1 MNRARSI
8 RIFFFTVMTAAL
20 LLVGC
25 VSAAPV
31 EPTSVPTAAISPT
44 ATELPTP
51 TPLPEK
57 VVLVGGEESSFAA
70 TQVLMQELAAQD
82 SLVFETRPALQ
93 PSEIT
98 PEWKIVVLLTLP
110 GNLPDLLV
118 AAPQT
123 QFVAVSPVELQ
134 SGANL
139 TVIRTRRE
147 MEAFTAGYLS
157 ALVGYDWRTAGL
169 LPSDTPLGGVLSD
182 AFRNG
187 QLFLCGTCNTYYAPY
202 ARFPLVKALPS
213 ASSPQDWQTAM
224 QELAL
229 SYVYSVYVA
238 PEAASPELY
247 SYLITLNCP
256 ITGGVLPP
264 DEVRGL
270 YAASVHSDVSSPLR
284 DLWGDLLAGQGGKT
298 INADIQISDVNPD
311 LLSPGR
317 QLQTEKMIADLTGG
331 WIDPFSPPLE

>member
-1 MNRARSI
+1 MNRAPSV
-8 RIFFFTVMTAAL
+8 RIFFFAAMAIGL
-20 LLVGC
+20 LLAGC
-25 VSAAPV
+25 ASAAPV
-31 EPTSVPTAAISPT
+31 EPTAASTAEPAPT

-57 VVLVGGEESSFAA
+57 VVLVGGGESNFAA
-70 TQVLMQELAAQD
+70 VQALMQELAAQD
-82 SLVFETRPALQ
+82 GLVFETRPVLEA
-93 PSEIT
+93 SEIT
-98 PEWKIVVLLTLP
+98 PEWKIVALLTLP
-110 GNLPDLLV
+110 GNLPDLLA

-123 QFVAVSPVELQ
+123 QFVVVSPVDIQ

-139 TVIRTRRE
+139 TVIRVRGE
-147 MEAFTAGYLS
+147 MEAFTAGYLT

-169 LPSDTPLGGVLSD
+169 LPSDTPLGGALSD

-187 QLFLCGTCNTYYAPY
+187 QIYFCGTCNTYYAPY

-213 ASSPQDWQTAM
+213 ASSPLDWQTAM
-224 QELAL
+224 QEMAL

-247 SYLITLNCP
+247 SYLITLNIP
-256 ITGGVLPP
+256 ITGGALPP
-264 DEVRGL
+264 DEVKAL
-270 YAASVHSDVSSPLR
+270 YAASIHSDIGSPLQ
-284 DLWGDLLAGQGGKT
+284 DLWEELLAGQGGKAV
-298 INADIQISDVNPD
+298 NADIQISDVNPD

-317 QLQTEKMIADLTGG
+317 QLQAEKMIADLTGG